1 MGRQQLWVLAAEILV
16 KPGDLASGGTKGLT
30 NIVTWADSPKTAHQ
44 KASEVLRSYGREV
57 VGNEAAR
64 RFDES
69 RSYDDDFMAILR
81 QRTDNLLLTPRQPR
95 MQRNDHE
102 ARRYR
107 QVLER

>member
-57 VGNEAAR
+57 VGIEAAR

-69 RSYDDDFMAILR
+69 RSYDDEVLDIVD
-81 QRTDNLLLTPRQPR
+81 Q
-95 MQRNDHE
+95 
-102 ARRYR
+102 ARANPSACIIGTVFSYKRD
-107 QVLER
+107 